1 MKPLAHMNHLL
12 LTAASRMTGAARM
25 SKKAADDSARKLS
38 NASTCS
44 TEALSEADQSES
56 CASATTKPAETS
68 WFDMALHHVGGLV
81 LQLPHAA
88 QVGDALQA
96 LTSYPQTKEQETRE
110 ALALKDEQLV
120 RAAAEAA
127 AAKRRVEELTQQ
139 LQAVKVAKASTA
151 RESAALTASQQA
163 LARVQGE
170 LGGVQAGL
178 SSTKKKLACT
188 ETDLQRSESR
198 MCNTLAELSA
208 CTKKLSETEAKV
220 ATAVE
225 RAVSVRKEMKV
236 LEGQLSAKDHQV
248 NDLRSSAAERK
259 QQMGALKKQLTAAEQ
274 RIAKLEVDRDSVEQW
289 QQQATQAKL
298 EVRALRNQVAQR
310 DAQLQES
317 SDLVET
323 LMRAVAAA
331 NAAAEAAAGR
341 AAAVAAAAPNTA
353 AQAALEELQT
363 QNACVVCMHSTRS
376 VLIQPCRHWCLCA
389 DCAKENTFTSC
400 PMCRGAVSCLE
411 TVHMS

>member
-1 MKPLAHMNHLL
+1 M
-12 LTAASRMTGAARM
+12 TAPAST
-25 SKKAADDSARKLS
+25 KKQAADVRKLS

-44 TEALSEADQSES
+44 TEALSEVDHCEAVS
-56 CASATTKPAETS
+56 CATASKPAETS
-68 WFDMALHHVGGLV
+68 WLGMALHHVGGFV
-81 LQLPHAA
+81 AQVPHVQAVAA
-88 QVGDALQA
+88 QMGDALQA
-96 LTSYPQTKEQETRE
+96 LSGKPHTDEQETRE
-110 ALALKDEQLV
+110 ALASKEKLLV
-120 RAAAEAA
+120 RAAVETA
-127 AAKRRVEELTQQ
+127 AAKSRVAELTEQ
-139 LQAVKVAKASTA
+139 LQAAKAVKAPAA
-151 RESAALTASQQA
+151 RESAELTASRQA
-163 LARVQGE
+163 LARVEGE
-170 LGGVQAGL
+170 LGGLKAGL
-178 SSTKKKLACT
+178 SSTKKKLT
-188 ETDLQRSESR
+188 NSESDLQRAEGR
-198 MCNTLAELSA
+198 LCNTLAELST
-208 CTKKLSETEAKV
+208 CTKKLSDTEGKV
-220 ATAVE
+220 AAAVE
-225 RAVSVRKEMKV
+225 RAASVRKEMKA

-259 QQMGALKKQLTAAEQ
+259 QQMTALKKQLTAAEQ

-331 NAAAEAAAGR
+331 NAAAEAAAVK
-341 AAAVAAAAPNTA
+341 AAAAQTAAAAAPNAA

-389 DCAKENTFTSC
+389 GCAQENTFTSC
-400 PMCRGAVSCLE
+400 PMCRGNVSHLE

>member
-1 MKPLAHMNHLL
+1 
-12 LTAASRMTGAARM
+12 
-25 SKKAADDSARKLS
+25 
-38 NASTCS
+38 
-44 TEALSEADQSES
+44 
-56 CASATTKPAETS
+56 
-68 WFDMALHHVGGLV
+68 
-81 LQLPHAA
+81 
-88 QVGDALQA
+88 
-96 LTSYPQTKEQETRE
+96 
-110 ALALKDEQLV
+110 
-120 RAAAEAA
+120 
-127 AAKRRVEELTQQ
+127 
-139 LQAVKVAKASTA
+139 
-151 RESAALTASQQA
+151 
-163 LARVQGE
+163 
-170 LGGVQAGL
+170 
-178 SSTKKKLACT
+178 
-188 ETDLQRSESR
+188 
-198 MCNTLAELSA
+198 MCNTLADLSA

-236 LEGQLSAKDHQV
+236 LEGQLSAKNHQV

-323 LMRAVAAA
+323 LMRAVATA
-331 NAAAEAAAGR
+331 NTAAEAAASKAT
-341 AAAVAAAAPNTA
+341 AAAAAAAPSTA
-353 AQAALEELQT
+353 TQAALEELQT
-363 QNACVVCMHSTRS
+363 QNACVVCMYSTRS

>member
-96 LTSYPQTKEQETRE
+96 LTSYPQTN
-110 ALALKDEQLV
+110 EQLV

-139 LQAVKVAKASTA
+139 LQATKVAKAPTA

-248 NDLRSSAAERK
+248 SDLRNSAAERK

-274 RIAKLEVDRDSVEQW
+274 RITKLEVDRDSVEQW

-341 AAAVAAAAPNTA
+341 ATAAAAAAPNTA
-353 AQAALEELQT
+353 AQAALEELQM

-411 TVHMS
+411 IVHMS